1 MNLSR
6 SVCAGALALALTGVG
21 TVHAADDLP
30 LDGALAAGGPLLAA
44 AAMPWPQM
52 NFVAGELGGK
62 TVKGAPYSAEAVS
75 ETVQVLADGNR
86 IVRRNVTR
94 LARDGEGRTR
104 QERVVDGRSASVF
117 INDVVVGRSWVLNP
131 DTRRATEL
139 PAARQA
145 RRESAPETPAPGA
158 SADEMRSWAE
168 SMREW
173 AREFG
178 ARFRAEPMAGE
189 GRVPNEQRST
199 RISVSPAADGSI
211 QREVEVNVV
220 RVAEPPGAG
229 GVPPVP
235 PPVPPVPPV
244 PALPPLP
251 PLPMMLPPPG
261 DGVTTSLGA
270 REFDGVRADGTKT
283 TWTIPAGRIG
293 NEKPI
298 EIVSE
303 RWYAPDLM
311 LVVATR
317 RSDPRSGETSYR
329 LTNLKRGEPD
339 AALFK
344 VPADYELRPRERRSD
359 KAERK

>member
-1 MNLSR
+1 
-6 SVCAGALALALTGVG
+6 
-21 TVHAADDLP
+21 
-30 LDGALAAGGPLLAA
+30 
-44 AAMPWPQM
+44 
-52 NFVAGELGGK
+52 
-62 TVKGAPYSAEAVS
+62 
-75 ETVQVLADGNR
+75 
-86 IVRRNVTR
+86 
-94 LARDGEGRTR
+94 
-104 QERVVDGRSASVF
+104 
-117 INDVVVGRSWVLNP
+117 
-131 DTRRATEL
+131 
-139 PAARQA
+139 
-145 RRESAPETPAPGA
+145 
-158 SADEMRSWAE
+158 
-168 SMREW
+168 MREW

-189 GRVPNEQRST
+189 GRAPNEQRST
-199 RISVSPAADGSI
+199 RISVTPSADGRI

-220 RVAEPPGAG
+220 RVAEPP
-229 GVPPVP
+229 VPPVP
-235 PPVPPVPPV
+235 P
-244 PALPPLP
+244 APPLP
-251 PLPMMLPPPG
+251 PVPRGPSMHMLPPMPMMLPPPG

-270 REFDGVRADGTKT
+270 REFDGVRADGTRT

-344 VPADYELRPRERRSD
+344 LPADYDVRTRERRGD